1 MPSILEHPAM
11 VYKKDHGFDYP
22 QFFEYFEKALGSV
35 WRVKEVQ
42 LGPDESDWKHST
54 TENERKLIAG
64 VLRGFTA
71 AEMGIGCYWGD
82 KVCSIF
88 PKPEIH
94 AMARMFS
101 AFEQI
106 HAQAYNHLS
115 DQLGLKEFE
124 EFLGNPAA
132 KNKVSK
138 FFEDCQNDK
147 VSLAVF
153 SGAGEGVSLFSSFA
167 ILLSFS
173 LDGRFKGLAQI
184 ISWSCLDEAQHSE
197 AGCELFRELVKEQ
210 GITKEEIEQIKGGF
224 EAILANEFGFLED
237 IYSTIDN
244 EAIPVTLAE
253 LKANLKARSNDR
265 IKCLDLNQHFQIEMT
280 EEEKALADKL
290 GSWFYPMVRGQ
301 TNHDFFARS
310 KSGSNY
316 IAKPGQDFMSV
327 DLQSMSLDLV

>member
-1 MPSILEHPAM
+1 MPSLLEHPAM
-11 VYKKDHGFDYP
+11 VYKNDYGFDYP

-35 WRVKEVQ
+35 WRAKEVQ
-42 LGPDESDWKHST
+42 LGSDESDWKHNT
-54 TENERKLIAG
+54 TDNERKLIAG

-88 PKPEIH
+88 PKPEIQ

-106 HAQAYNHLS
+106 HAQAYNYLS
-115 DQLGLKEFE
+115 DQLGLNEFE

-132 KNKVSK
+132 KKKVAK
-138 FFEDCQNDK
+138 FFEECESDK

-197 AGCELFRELVKEQ
+197 AGCELFRELVKEK
-210 GITKEEIEQIKGGF
+210 GISDEEIDQIRLGF
-224 EAILANEFGFLED
+224 EAVLDNEFGFLED
-237 IYSTIDN
+237 IFSTIDPDT
-244 EAIPVTLAE
+244 IPVTLPE
-253 LKANLKARSNDR
+253 LKANLKTRANDR
-265 IKCLDLNQHFQIEMT
+265 ANCLGLADSIRFSISP
-280 EEEKALADKL
+280 EEKKLAESL
-290 GSWFYPMVRGQ
+290 GSWFYPLVRGQ

-316 IAKPGQDFMSV
+316 IAKPSQDFMSV
-327 DLQSMSLDLV
+327 DLSSLDLTLA